1 MSAMTTSPR
10 SGSLPRRTGAH
21 ASFPSVIVIPALE
34 PGPELVELVSALRAE
49 GTEVLVVDDGSG
61 PDWSALF
68 DRCVD
73 AGARVHHESLNRG
86 KGAALRRAFRLVH
99 DRFPDHGVVTADADG
114 QHTVGDIRRVQEA
127 LAGVERSQT
136 DALVLGVRDF
146 SLPEVPARSRL
157 GNAVSSA
164 VLALVAGVRLG
175 DTQTGLRGIP
185 ASRLEWART
194 VPGDRYEYEFSMLR
208 QAARDGLPLTSVPIA
223 TVYLD
228 ANATSHFRPVRDS
241 LRVLGPVVA
250 FSLSGLASCA
260 VDTAVFLGL
269 HAVGMPLWA
278 ALMLARVISGS
289 ANFLLNRRVVFDKE
303 GRAPLGRAAG
313 RYGLLAS
320 AMLAGGV
327 LLVDA
332 SVALGAS
339 PLWAKLGTDVV
350 LFGLSFAVQRLV
362 VFRAR

>member
-1 MSAMTTSPR
+1 MTAMSHRGPR
-10 SGSLPRRTGAH
+10 PHRTGARPS
-21 ASFPSVIVIPALE
+21 ASSVIVIPALE

-49 GTEVLVVDDGSG
+49 GAEVLVVDDGSG
-61 PDWSALF
+61 LEWSDTF
-68 DRCVD
+68 DRCVL
-73 AGARVHHESLNRG
+73 AGARVHYESLNRG

-99 DRFPDHGVVTADADG
+99 DRFPGYGVVTADADG
-114 QHTVGDIRRVQEA
+114 QHTVEDVRRVQDA
-127 LAGVERSQT
+127 LADGQAAGT

-164 VLALVAGVRLG
+164 VLVLATGVRLG

-194 VPGDRYEYEFSMLR
+194 VPGNRYEYEFAMLR
-208 QAARDGLPLTSVPIA
+208 QAARDGLELRQVPIS
-223 TVYLD
+223 TVYVD
-228 ANATSHFRPVRDS
+228 ENVTSHFRPVRDS

-250 FSLSGLASCA
+250 FSLSGLASFA
-260 VDTAVFLGL
+260 VDTALYLAL
-269 HAVGMPLWA
+269 HAAGLPLWC
-278 ALMLARVISGS
+278 ALVLARGVSGS
-289 ANFLLNRRVVFDKE
+289 ANFVLNRRLVFRRGDF
-303 GRAPLGRAAG
+303 APLGRSAG
-313 RYGLLAS
+313 RYGLLA
-320 AMLAGGV
+320 AAVLAGGV
-327 LLVDA
+327 ILVDG

-339 PLWAKLGTDVV
+339 PLWAKLGADAA

>member
-114 QHTVGDIRRVQEA
+114 QHTVEDIRRVQEA
-127 LAGVERSQT
+127 LAGVERSRA

-164 VLALVAGVRLG
+164 MLALVAGVRLG

-185 ASRLEWART
+185 ASRLEWARM

-208 QAARDGLPLTSVPIA
+208 QAACDGLPLTSVPIA

-228 ANATSHFRPVRDS
+228 ENATSHFRPVRDS

-260 VDTAVFLGL
+260 VDTAMFLGL

-278 ALMLARVISGS
+278 ALVLARVISGS

-313 RYGLLAS
+313 RYGLLAA